1 MHYFI
6 DLLIGFIGSLVGAF
20 ALCWIFVKK
29 GVLG

>member
-1 MHYFI
+1 MHYLI

-20 ALCWIFVKK
+20 ALYWIFVKK